1 VEKRAAS
8 LLKLIVE
15 EYVRTAEPVS
25 SQALCRRF
33 ALPLSS
39 ATVRNEMMVLEE
51 DGYIYQPHTSSG
63 RVPTE
68 QGYRFYLANFLR
80 RKPVSADSGMREA
93 LEQIRSLEQRIQSLG
108 RRLAEL
114 SGEAVMLASPEHTSA
129 LGVANLLRKPDFRD
143 ENMLLALAEDIERL
157 ETSAQEVINV
167 APNEVKVLIGDE
179 NPLGRRLA
187 TVIVRHRLPNG
198 EVGVLSIV
206 GPLRMNYARNI
217 ALLSQAKQ
225 LLDEIDS

>member
-1 VEKRAAS
+1 MEKRAAS

-114 SGEAVMLASPEHTSA
+114 SGEAVMLASP
-129 LGVANLLRKPDFRD
+129 
-143 ENMLLALAEDIERL
+143 
-157 ETSAQEVINV
+157 AQ
-167 APNEVKVLIGDE
+167 A
-179 NPLGRRLA
+179 
-187 TVIVRHRLPNG
+187 
-198 EVGVLSIV
+198 
-206 GPLRMNYARNI
+206 
-217 ALLSQAKQ
+217 
-225 LLDEIDS
+225 